1 MTPNQFIDYVG
12 ATPFIIKLPQNDRN
26 EWIRL
31 SNPRIRKRGIPLHY
45 HLHNFL
51 MWRIPSDFYK
61 IKTPSLELVGDVVKQ
76 RKSKRQ
82 TMKVEGA
89 SFRFIK
95 DRDLP
100 E

>member
-1 MTPNQFIDYVG
+1 
-12 ATPFIIKLPQNDRN
+12 
-26 EWIRL
+26 
-31 SNPRIRKRGIPLHY
+31 
-45 HLHNFL
+45 

-95 DRDLP
+95 DRDLT